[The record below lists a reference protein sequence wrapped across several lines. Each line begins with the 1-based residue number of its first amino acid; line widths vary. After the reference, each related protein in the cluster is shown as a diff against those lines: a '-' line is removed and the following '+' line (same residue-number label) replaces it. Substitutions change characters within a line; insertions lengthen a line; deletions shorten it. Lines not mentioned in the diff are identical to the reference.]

1 MELTEIITAI
11 FILIFSAIFHEIA
24 HGWTAYV
31 LGDPTAKN
39 AGRLSF
45 NPIKHLDPF
54 GSLLVPLMLV
64 LLNSGMIL
72 GWAKPVPINPFNIRD
87 KKFGSAKVAAS
98 GPFSNLLL
106 AIIFGL
112 ILRFA
117 DPGNAIPASAS
128 LVFIYIVQINLILA
142 VFNLIPVPPLDGS
155 HILFSF
161 FPKIREKILFAISG
175 YGMAIAIMIIF
186 FFSPFIFGIVR
197 ILAKLITGI

>member
-1 MELTEIITAI
+1 MMELTEIIVAI

-45 NPIKHLDPF
+45 NPIKHLDPL
-54 GSLLVPLMLV
+54 GSVLIPLML
-64 LLNSGMIL
+64 LLFNSGIIL
-72 GWAKPVPINPFNIRD
+72 GWARPVPINPFNIRD

-98 GPFSNLLL
+98 GPLSNLIL

-112 ILRFA
+112 ILRFNT
-117 DPGNAIPASAS
+117 GNIIPASAS
-128 LVFIYIVQINLILA
+128 LVFIYIVQINLLLA

-161 FPKIREKILFAISG
+161 FPRVREKILFAVSG

-197 ILAKLITGI
+197 VLAKLITGI